1 MHLGCA
7 HRAPA
12 DARYPAA
19 SRAAREEGLVV
30 LRVVVDAEGRAR
42 EAAIVR
48 SSAHARLD
56 KSARVAVLRAL
67 FKPNVENGVARPS
80 IVTVPVEFAMRRERA
95 AWPSAERDY
104 PRLAAELHSRD
115 EQGARPQRPG

>member
-1 MHLGCA
+1 M
-7 HRAPA
+7 
-12 DARYPAA
+12 
-19 SRAAREEGLVV
+19 

-48 SSAHARLD
+48 SSGYARLD

-67 FKPNVENGVARPS
+67 FKPYVENGVARPS

-104 PRLAAELHSRD
+104 PRLAAERTRATSSGCAIAAPRMIATH
-115 EQGARPQRPG
+115 A